1 MEKAKDF
8 LPSLHTRGFLQI
20 ENVTPIDSGLP
31 YISAREKEALT
42 LPRRSS
48 DYSRLF
54 APHRTSDR
62 GNYFQKPVGQEFDQ
76 FDEVLKKYMTSPER
90 GLKKP
95 LRDRSTG
102 MTIKVDKNSAFLE
115 GTSGIFVPASL
126 YPDFLQ
132 NTKPLLD
139 RTNTP
144 RGA

>member
-1 MEKAKDF
+1 
-8 LPSLHTRGFLQI
+8 
-20 ENVTPIDSGLP
+20 
-31 YISAREKEALT
+31 
-42 LPRRSS
+42 
-48 DYSRLF
+48 
-54 APHRTSDR
+54 
-62 GNYFQKPVGQEFDQ
+62 
-76 FDEVLKKYMTSPER
+76 MTSPER

-102 MTIKVDKNSAFLE
+102 MTIKVDKNRAFLE
-115 GTSGIFVPASL
+115 GTSGIFVPARL